1 MNTFAPLLEC
11 LLFLHSRGVVHGC
24 VCPRSII
31 VTEEE
36 DIKMKDWMVEER
48 EAVYYG
54 GKVRAEVGQDEDLTA
69 MGQIIAQA
77 ATLRRGTKVW
87 GERELNQVL

>member
-1 MNTFAPLLEC
+1 
-11 LLFLHSRGVVHGC
+11 
-24 VCPRSII
+24 
-31 VTEEE
+31 
-36 DIKMKDWMVEER
+36 MKDWMVEER

-87 GERELNQVL
+87 GERELNQVLQGLIDRYSKGFIFGLAVLLRKNR